1 MDIQQVEQPTLKR
14 VNVGTVERRASI
26 AAGIAMLSYLV
37 RKRPNMLI
45 GLPMGL
51 EAGYMLYRGATGH
64 CAIYQIMDINR
75 ADNGN
80 AGIKVERSV
89 TVGKPRQELYRIWR
103 NFENLPRFMTH
114 LQKVSVD
121 QLGGDKRSHWVAKAP
136 LGREIEWDSEIT
148 EERENEYLAWQ
159 SLPGSIV
166 ENMGSVEFADAPQG
180 RGTIVK
186 VTMQYHPIGGSMAAA
201 FAKLFGEE
209 PDVQVREDLRHF
221 KQIMET
227 GEIPSVEGQPSGRNM
242 DFNRS
247 IDDRERERDLVNEA
261 SAQSFPAS
269 DPPGWVSDQPERRTL

>member
-1 MDIQQVEQPTLKR
+1 MDRPALRRI
-14 VNVGTVERRASI
+14 NVGTAERRASI
-26 AAGIAMLSYLV
+26 ATGIAMLSYV
-37 RKRPNMLI
+37 IRKKPHLMI

-64 CAIYQIMDINR
+64 CAIYQAMDINR
-75 ADNGN
+75 ADNGH
-80 AGIKVERSV
+80 AGIKVERAV
-89 TVGKPRQELYRIWR
+89 TVDKPRDELYRIWR

-121 QLGGDKRSHWVAKAP
+121 ELGGDKRSRWVAKAP

-148 EERENEYLAWQ
+148 EERENEFLAWH

-166 ENMGSVEFADAPQG
+166 ASTGSVAFTDAPQG

-186 VTMQYHPIGGSMAAA
+186 VSMQYQPVGGSMAAA

-209 PDVQVREDLRHF
+209 PDIQVREDLRHF

-227 GEIPSVEGQPSGRNM
+227 GEIPSIEGQPSGREM
-242 DFNRS
+242 TDES
-247 IDDRERERDLVNEA
+247 LSDHHETDLVEEA
-261 SAQSFPAS
+261 SMQSFPAS
-269 DPPGWVSDQPERRTL
+269 DPPGWISDQPERGTL

>member
-1 MDIQQVEQPTLKR
+1 MDLRQMNQPALR
-14 VNVGTVERRASI
+14 RINVGTVERRTSI
-26 AAGIAMLSYLV
+26 AAGLAMLSYLI

-64 CAIYQIMDINR
+64 CAIYQMMDINR
-75 ADNGN
+75 ADDGHQ
-80 AGIKVERSV
+80 GIQVQRSV
-89 TVGKPRQELYRIWR
+89 TINKPRQELFRIWR

-121 QLGGDKRSHWVAKAP
+121 ELGGDKRSHWVAKAP
-136 LGREIEWDSEIT
+136 LGREIQWDSEIT
-148 EERENEYLAWQ
+148 EERENEYLAWS
-159 SLPGSIV
+159 SLPGSLV
-166 ENMGSVEFADAPQG
+166 ESMGSVEFEDAPAG

-186 VTMQYHPIGGSMAAA
+186 VSMQYHPVGGSMAAA

-227 GEIPSVEGQPSGRNM
+227 GEIASVEGQPSGRNM
-242 DFNRS
+242 DFNHS
-247 IDDRERERDLVNEA
+247 IESRERERDLVEEA

-269 DPPGWVSDQPERRTL
+269 DPPGWVSGKTERRTL